1 MQDFLWW
8 RDGVIYQIYP
18 RSFLDTTGNG
28 LGDLAGITARLDYL
42 AAQQENDNSL
52 FNFTRRLIAL
62 RKENKT
68 LRYGKFIPLSDLP
81 RGVMAYKRQ
90 SEKDTVLVALN
101 FSGKE
106 KKLTLPNISWE
117 IFFFENRKVENTENE
132 LFLLPYEVILLKE
145 YKEIDA

>member
-42 AAQQENDNSL
+42 ATQQENDNSL

-106 KKLTLPNISWE
+106 KKLTLPKASWQVLFSKNRNGEIS
-117 IFFFENRKVENTENE
+117 ENE
-132 LFLLPYEVILLKE
+132 LLFLPHDIILLQSS
-145 YKEIDA
+145 